1 MPLADPAI
9 AATLPQY
16 NTTPLDQIPSIVD
29 TARSTFHTGRT
40 RPLEF
45 RILQLKKLYYGLCDI
60 EATAIAAMSA
70 DLGRAHFE
78 TSFADIN
85 FTKSELLN
93 VIKNMKT
100 WLADEHITEG
110 IPWYLRLA
118 HQAYLKKDPMGV
130 VLIIGPWNYPWNLN
144 IIPLV
149 GAIAAGNTCILKP
162 SEVSPHSS
170 AVLEK
175 LFEISG
181 IDRECYKVIQGGV
194 EETTLVLKQQFDKI
208 CYTGNGMVGKIV
220 SRAAAEFLTPVLLEL
235 GGKNPTV
242 IAPSANIPLAA
253 KRIAWAKSLNSGQS
267 CTAPDYLLIPRSLES
282 EFISELSKIL
292 KTFYPTGLKNSKD
305 YSRIVNE
312 RHFNRVHEIF
322 KTTTGEVKLGGEIID
337 PQDRLMEITLISLG
351 HVTEGKWK
359 TDSLM
364 QQEIFGPLL
373 AYVLYDD
380 DNINQALEVV
390 KKMSDTSLGA
400 YVFAEKKAEQDLVLN
415 NTRSGGFCINE
426 AFMNTVIAGL
436 PFGGVGQSGTGAYRG
451 KWSVLSFVHNRPVL
465 GNRGAWVDWIIGFRF
480 PPFLDNNY
488 KMIKMAVPRPGFSRP
503 AGQSKL

>member
-1 MPLADPAI
+1 MPLADPSI
-9 AATLPQY
+9 AATLPQFHP
-16 NTTPLDQIPSIVD
+16 TPLDQIPSIID
-29 TARSTFHTGRT
+29 TVRNTFHTGRT

-45 RILQLKKLYYGLCDI
+45 RINQLQKLYYGLCDM
-60 EATAIAAMSA
+60 ESTAISAMSA

-85 FTKSELLN
+85 YPKAELLK

-100 WLADEHITEG
+100 WLADEHISEG
-110 IPWYLRLA
+110 IPWYLRWA
-118 HQAYLKKDPMGV
+118 HQTYLKKDPMGI

-144 IIPLV
+144 LIPLF

-170 AVLEK
+170 ASLER

-181 IDRECYKVIQGGV
+181 IDQECYRVIQGAV
-194 EETTLVLKQQFDKI
+194 PETTLVLKQQFDKI

-220 SRAAAEFLTPVLLEL
+220 SRAAAEFLTPVILEL

-242 IAPSANIPLAA
+242 IAPSANIPLTA
-253 KRIAWAKSLNSGQS
+253 KRIAWAKTLNSGQS
-267 CTAPDYLLIPRSLES
+267 CTAPDYLLIPRSLETT
-282 EFISELSKIL
+282 FITELSKTL
-292 KTFYPTGLKNSKD
+292 KAFYPTGLKNSPD
-305 YSRIVNE
+305 YSRIVND
-312 RHFNRVHEIF
+312 RHFNRVHEIL
-322 KTTTGEVKLGGEIID
+322 KTTSGEVKLGGEIID
-337 PQDRLMEITLISLG
+337 PQDRLMEVTLISLG
-351 HVTEGKWK
+351 HVNEGKWR

-373 AYVLYDD
+373 AYIIYDD
-380 DNINQALEVV
+380 DNLASALDVV

-426 AFMNTVIAGL
+426 AFMNTVISGL
-436 PFGGVGQSGTGAYRG
+436 PFGGVGQSGTGVYRG
-451 KWSVLSFVHNRPVL
+451 KWSVLSFVHERPVL
-465 GNRGAWVDWIIGFRF
+465 GNKGGWVDWLIGFRF
-480 PPFLDNNY
+480 PPFLESNY
-488 KMIKMAVPRPGFSRP
+488 KVIKMGVPKPGFSRP
-503 AGQSKL
+503 SKL